1 MDNTNT
7 NIPLYSDV
15 LRKESYIPDTP
26 EVPETK
32 GLNCSLSSLSEE
44 VIDKMVMEKKS
55 IVDFDFGLIRE
66 LDSKH
71 TLNISDDMLLKI
83 LMVRGKDK
91 YNPALNKGVER
102 LLRQLNGET
111 LKTFNKFDHPKPNFQ
126 QNYQPNYHRRNYNN
140 KYKKQN
146 PKHDQNPNFNTNQN

>member
-1 MDNTNT
+1 MDEITVTTTNIP

-15 LRKESYIPDTP
+15 LKKEKED
-26 EVPETK
+26 K
-32 GLNCSLSSLSEE
+32 NLSTLSEDM
-44 VIDKMVMEKKS
+44 IDKMLLEKKS
-55 IVDFDFGLIRE
+55 IVDFDFGPIRE

-111 LKTFNKFDHPKPNFQ
+111 LKNFNKFDQPKQ
-126 QNYQPNYHRRNYNN
+126 NYHRRNFNN
-140 KYKKQN
+140 KYTKQRHEN
-146 PKHDQNPNFNTNQN
+146 